1 MLTVALSS
9 SRFSAL
15 RSRKSDRRLAS
26 RRGYT
31 MSEIIIVIVVLG
43 LLAAIAV
50 PIYNNVR
57 NAGADN
63 VKIKNADMLNQMMT
77 AIHNGGVDTTVWAD
91 ASAAI
96 TALRAG
102 VSIPSANPAA
112 AAQEIRLE
120 KQLNAAAYGFVRGT
134 PTQAPVFSPVLN
146 QPSVTP

>member
-1 MLTVALSS
+1 
-9 SRFSAL
+9 
-15 RSRKSDRRLAS
+15 
-26 RRGYT
+26 

-77 AIHNGGVDTTVWAD
+77 AIHNGGVDTTAWTD
-91 ASAAI
+91 ANAVI

-102 VSIPSANPAA
+102 VQIPSASAA
-112 AAQEIRLE
+112 AAPQEVRLE
-120 KQLNAAAYGFVRGT
+120 KDLNAAAYTFTPGT
-134 PTQAPVFSPVLN
+134 NARAPLFAPILN
-146 QPSVTP
+146 QPSVRP

>member
-1 MLTVALSS
+1 MLSIAQPRSLLAGS
-9 SRFSAL
+9 
-15 RSRKSDRRLAS
+15 RSRKNNSDVAS

-77 AIHNGGVDTTVWAD
+77 AIHNGGVDTTVWTD
-91 ASAAI
+91 AAAAI
-96 TALRAG
+96 NALEAG
-102 VSIPSANPAA
+102 VTIPSANPNAA
-112 AAQEIRLE
+112 KQQIRLE
-120 KQLNAAAYGFVRGT
+120 KQLNAAAYTFTAGT
-134 PTQAPVFSPVLN
+134 PDKAPVFAPVLN
-146 QPSVTP
+146 QPTVNP

>member
-1 MLTVALSS
+1 MLLTKTALP
-9 SRFSAL
+9 A
-15 RSRKSDRRLAS
+15 RKNAASLQS

-77 AIHNGGVDTTVWAD
+77 AIHNGGVDTSAWTD
-91 ASAAI
+91 ASAVI

-102 VSIPSANPAA
+102 VSIPSANAA
-112 AAQEIRLE
+112 AAPQEIRLE
-120 KQLNAAAYGFVRGT
+120 KDVNAAAFTFTAGT
-134 PTQAPVFSPVLN
+134 TTRAPLFAPVLN
-146 QPSVTP
+146 QPSVRP

>member
-1 MLTVALSS
+1 
-9 SRFSAL
+9 
-15 RSRKSDRRLAS
+15 
-26 RRGYT
+26 

-77 AIHNGGVDTTVWAD
+77 AIHNGGVDTTGWAD
-91 ASAAI
+91 ANAVI

-102 VSIPSANPAA
+102 VQIPSASAA
-112 AAQEIRLE
+112 AAPQEVRLE
-120 KQLNAAAYGFVRGT
+120 KDLNAAAYTFTPGT
-134 PTQAPVFSPVLN
+134 NARAPLFAPILN
-146 QPSVTP
+146 QPSVRP

>member
-1 MLTVALSS
+1 MHTTTPSKAAVK
-9 SRFSAL
+9 RE
-15 RSRKSDRRLAS
+15 RRQKFAWAS

-57 NAGADN
+57 NSGADN
-63 VKIKNADMLNQMMT
+63 VKIKNADTLNQLMT
-77 AIHNGGVDTTVWAD
+77 TIHNGGVDTTAWTDSA
-91 ASAAI
+91 AAI

-112 AAQEIRLE
+112 AAQQILLE
-120 KQLNAAAYGFVRGT
+120 KDVNPAAYKFTAGTKTTAPIFEPILDQPTVR
-134 PTQAPVFSPVLN
+134 P
-146 QPSVTP
+146 

>member
-1 MLTVALSS
+1 MFALSS
-9 SRFSAL
+9 SHSNNL
-15 RSRKSDRRLAS
+15 LPRKSTATRLS
-26 RRGYT
+26 SCRGYT

-77 AIHNGGVDTTVWAD
+77 AVHNGGVDTSGWTDAGTV
-91 ASAAI
+91 
-96 TALRAG
+96 LRALSAG
-102 VSIPSANPAA
+102 VPIPSMNAAA

-120 KQLNAAAYGFVRGT
+120 KDLNAAAYTFT
-134 PTQAPVFSPVLN
+134 PGSTTRTPLFAPILN
-146 QPSVTP
+146 QPTVRP